1 MIMKGIGIPSGLQP
15 SVAKLLPDYYF
26 SKRKILLRFD
36 DVLIKSMKEGFA
48 RLNTN
53 PFQNHQEFSLINNI
67 RITLIHFLLEDF
79 HYEP

>member
-1 MIMKGIGIPSGLQP
+1 MLNCFLIIISPKEDSYIL
-15 SVAKLLPDYYF
+15 
-26 SKRKILLRFD
+26 KILLRFD
-36 DVLIKSMKEGFA
+36 DDLIKNMKEGFA